1 ILCDYDKNV
10 PITDL
15 LRPFGCYNLAPA
27 VDWIRRYTLSIFIVF
42 FISFI
47 PLAVQELIE
56 RGLWKATQ
64 RFCRH
69 FVSLSPL
76 FEVFV
81 AQIYSTSLVTDL
93 TVGGARYISTG
104 RGFATSRIPFSILFS
119 RFADSSIYMGA
130 RSMLIILF
138 GSVAHW
144 QAPLLWFWASLS
156 ALMFSPFVF
165 NPHQFAWE
173 DFFLDYR
180 DFIRWLSRGNTKW
193 HRNSWIGYVKLSRS
207 RVTGFKRKLTGD
219 ISEKAAGDASRAH
232 RANILFADFFPC
244 VFYTAALFVAYT
256 FINAQTGVTT
266 WSVDGRDSTDPIQVN
281 STVRIVICALAPVA
295 IDMGCLGVCLG
306 LACCAGPMLGL
317 CCKKTG
323 AVIAGVA
330 HGVAVVVHLV
340 FFIVIWV
347 LESFNFARMLLGVVT
362 MIYIQRTLF
371 KLMTL
376 LFLTREFKHDKSN
389 TAFWTGKWYG
399 SGMGYMAFTQPAREF
414 CAKII
419 EMSEFAGD
427 FILAHLILFI
437 QLPVLFIPLIDR
449 WHSTMLFWLKPSR
462 LIRPP
467 IFSLKQAK
475 LRKRMVRKYCCLY
488 FAVLVL
494 FVIIIAAPAIAA
506 KFVPAD
512 LGTSLS
518 GAFQGLFQPRGTTIN
533 DTGKVSSWWS
543 SDGVKITF
551 WSFTPS
557 DIRQY
562 TTKNF

>member
-1 ILCDYDKNV
+1 
-10 PITDL
+10 
-15 LRPFGCYNLAPA
+15 
-27 VDWIRRYTLSIFIVF
+27 
-42 FISFI
+42 
-47 PLAVQELIE
+47 
-56 RGLWKATQ
+56 
-64 RFCRH
+64 
-69 FVSLSPL
+69 
-76 FEVFV
+76 
-81 AQIYSTSLVTDL
+81 
-93 TVGGARYISTG
+93 ISTG

-347 LESFNFARMLLGVVT
+347 LESFNFARMLLGVIT

-512 LGTSLS
+512 LGTKLS